1 MFSVLSSIYHKEQP
15 EHFNTCMESIWDNQT
30 LKPTEIVLIE
40 DGPLT
45 PELDQ
50 VIAQWQKKL
59 GNVLR
64 VTKLEKNVGTGK
76 AKNNWITRM

>member
-50 VIAQWQKKL
+50 VIAQWQKNL
-59 GNVLR
+59 GIFYELLNLR
-64 VTKLEKNVGTGK
+64 K
-76 AKNNWITRM
+76 M